1 MKLQISLALL
11 LGASTLFA
19 NESLITKAKNAGL
32 EAIPSN
38 KQVLMKLID
47 DPKDQITDS
56 KVSLVKSY
64 ILIQDFQEAILFHV
78 THVII

>member
-38 KQVLMKLID
+38 KPGLCNRKIS
-47 DPKDQITDS
+47 I
-56 KVSLVKSY
+56 
-64 ILIQDFQEAILFHV
+64 
-78 THVII
+78 

>member
-47 DPKDQITDS
+47 DPKDPITDS
-56 KVSLVKSY
+56 KVELGKKLY
-64 ILIQDFQEAILFHV
+64 LIQDFQEVILFHV
-78 THVII
+78 THVIT

>member
-47 DPKDQITDS
+47 DPKDPITDS
-56 KVSLVKSY
+56 KVELGKSY
-64 ILIQDFQEAILFHV
+64 ILIQDFQEVILFHV
-78 THVII
+78 THVTI

>member
-19 NESLITKAKNAGL
+19 NESLITKAKNSGL

-38 KQVLMKLID
+38 KQVLMKLIN
-47 DPKDQITDS
+47 DPKRS
-56 KVSLVKSY
+56 NYRFKS
-64 ILIQDFQEAILFHV
+64 
-78 THVII
+78 

>member
-47 DPKDQITDS
+47 DPKDPITDS
-56 KVSLVKSY
+56 KVFSLLHY
-64 ILIQDFQEAILFHV
+64 LFLFSQALQLRQ
-78 THVII
+78 